1 MVYNVYLNCGSWC
14 ISTDLHLVYL
24 VVVVHIYTKYLYLY
38 CGSWCISTNLHLVY
52 KVVVVYIYT
61 KYIYFKTVGGGVY
74 LHGVSVSEVR
84 CVAAPARAPPSTS
97 WYSGVHSETRTHYT
111 YLHISTH
118 IYVSLHRRTSTHL
131 HINIYV
137 SLYLNSTWNT
147 YISTPL
153 TINWYSLF
161 WISGIHISQT
171 EQFRYFAMIHL
182 ILLMLF

>member
-111 YLHISTH
+111 YLHISTCLYIDAH
-118 IYVSLHRRTSTHL
+118 LRICTYISTHL
-131 HINIYV
+131 CK
-137 SLYLNSTWNT
+137 YLNSIWNT
-147 YISTPL
+147 YISTHL

-161 WISGIHISQT
+161 WISGIHIPQT
-171 EQFRYFAMIHL
+171 EQFRNFAKIDL
-182 ILLMLF
+182 ILQMLF